1 MKLLMILPSLAR
13 GGAEEQSLT
22 IARAAIRRGWE
33 VHAALPNTAGTVSL
47 FDDFSSAGA
56 ICHALT
62 IADVRSRWPMFAEL
76 KRLLMTAA
84 RLLIIKPDVAQ
95 IALPSPIA
103 GASSILACALLR
115 IPAAVVFHS
124 TPVRLSFGDKRL
136 KAYAWARRRAQQWIA
151 VSEYSRKLI
160 SQSFETSPDE
170 ILRIYNGAKAGNGN
184 SDRSTARQN
193 LCLELGLR
201 EEDSLI
207 LTVGRL
213 HPDKGYREL
222 LHTIPHLL
230 AEFPKAKFLWAGE
243 GEYREELFRQIELYG
258 IADAVLMLGHRSD
271 VRQLMLAAD
280 LLAFPSHVESM
291 SLVLLEAMAAGI
303 PIVTSWAGGTPE
315 LISDQIHGLL
325 CHVGDSC
332 DLLAKLRWAFN
343 HTEQMQ
349 AMAESARE
357 RVREFSEETM
367 IAETLAVLEKL
378 HTGTVGRGEESSVLF
393 PS

>member
-22 IARAAIRRGWE
+22 IARAAIRRGWK
-33 VHAALPNTAGTVSL
+33 VHAALPNTTGTVSL
-47 FDDFSSAGA
+47 ISDFSSAGA
-56 ICHALT
+56 ICHPLT
-62 IADVRSRWPMFAEL
+62 IADVPSRWPLIDEL
-76 KRLLMTAA
+76 KRLLMTAV
-84 RLLIIKPDVAQ
+84 RLLMTKPDVAQ

-103 GASSILACALLR
+103 GAGSILACALLR
-115 IPAAVVFHS
+115 IPTAVVFHS

-136 KAYAWARRRAQQWIA
+136 KAYAWARRRAQQWVV

-160 SQSFETSPDE
+160 SQSFDVSPEE
-170 ILRIYNGAKAGNGN
+170 ILRIYNGAKTTDDNGE
-184 SDRSTARQN
+184 RSTARQR
-193 LCLELGLR
+193 LCRELGLP
-201 EEDSLI
+201 EDARLI

-222 LHTIPHLL
+222 LHAIPHLL
-230 AEFPKAKFLWAGE
+230 AEFPNAKFLWAGQ
-243 GEYREELFRQIELYG
+243 GGDRDFLRQQIEMYG
-258 IADAVLMLGHRSD
+258 VADAVRMLGHRAD
-271 VRQLMLAAD
+271 ARHLMLAAD

-291 SLVLLEAMAAGI
+291 SLVLLEAMAAGL
-303 PIVTSWAGGTPE
+303 PIVASQAGGTPE

-332 DLLAKLRWAFN
+332 DLLAKMRWALN

-349 AMAESARE
+349 AMAESARA
-357 RVREFSEETM
+357 RAREFSEEKM
-367 IAETLAVLEKL
+367 IAETLALLEKL
-378 HTGTVGRGEESSVLF
+378 HTGVVGRGEKSSVLF